1 VDFVAQLLRA
11 LGFIPA
17 VVTGIE
23 GLFASKP
30 GPDKKDAVMS
40 FVQTAL
46 SMADA
51 VANKDIV
58 DQEKFKNGIEQVIN
72 GAVECLNASAWTKP
86 KQS

>member
-1 VDFVAQLLRA
+1 MDFVSQLLRA

-23 GLFASKP
+23 GMFGSKP
-30 GPDKKDAVMS
+30 GSDKKDAVMS

-58 DQEKFKNGIEQVIN
+58 DQEKFKQGIEKLID
-72 GAVECLNASAWTKP
+72 GAVECLNASAWAKE
-86 KQS
+86 K

>member
-1 VDFVAQLLRA
+1 MDFVAQLLRT

-17 VVTGIE
+17 VVSGIE
-23 GLFASKP
+23 GLFSSKP

-58 DQEKFKNGIEQVIN
+58 DQEKFKQGIGKLVD
-72 GAVECLNASAWTKP
+72 GAVDCLNASAWA
-86 KQS
+86 KQKQP

>member
-1 VDFVAQLLRA
+1 MDFATQLLKA
-11 LGFIPA
+11 LGFIAA

-23 GLFASKP
+23 GLFGSRP
-30 GPDKKDAVMS
+30 GTDKKDAVMS

-58 DQEKFKNGIEQVIN
+58 DQEKFKLGVGKLID
-72 GAVECLNASAWTKP
+72 GAVECLNASAWAKE
-86 KQS
+86 K